1 MATLN
6 ELIHSVR
13 ESYKLYSD
21 DGDISN
27 EYIAYRIDTTRAML
41 ISQRFSSRTFIIPN
55 ILRQHFYLDLELAED
70 NEFVDG
76 IGTVLR
82 TVNAIQIPLEPFNF
96 KNNIRITSG
105 SYSDV
110 SFTFVDNNRFSFVG
124 KNKWLQN
131 QIYVTLGT
139 DFKLYFTSS
148 NPKVKMLEQ
157 VKLSMVCA
165 NPSEAYES
173 SIAYDPAIDF
183 EYTEYPLNAELIVE
197 LTDIILKNLT
207 VNLSA
212 REDKVDDSQDNG
224 DR

>member
-6 ELIHSVR
+6 ELIHSIR

-27 EYIAYRIDTTRAML
+27 EYLAYRIETTRAML

-70 NEFVDG
+70 NEFVNG

-82 TVNAIQIPLEPFNF
+82 TVLPIQIPLELFNF

-110 SFTFVDNNRFSFVG
+110 NFTFVDNNRFSYVG
-124 KNKWLQN
+124 RNKWNQN
-131 QIYVTLGT
+131 QIYVTIGT
-139 DFKLYFTSS
+139 DWHLYFTSS
-148 NPKVKMLEQ
+148 NDKVKMLEQ
-157 VKLSMVCA
+157 IKLSQVCA
-165 NPSEAYES
+165 SPSEAYES
-173 SIAYDPAIDF
+173 SIAYNPAVDF
-183 EYTEYPLNAELIVE
+183 EYVEYPLNAELVVE
-197 LTDIILKNLT
+197 LIDIILKNLT
-207 VNLSA
+207 INLSS

>member
-6 ELIHSVR
+6 ELIHSLR

-27 EYIAYRIDTTRAML
+27 EYLAYRIETTRAML
-41 ISQRFSSRTFIIPN
+41 ISQRFSSRSFIIPN
-55 ILRQHFYLDLELAED
+55 ILRQHFYMDLELSQD
-70 NEFVDG
+70 NEFVDNL
-76 IGTVLR
+76 GTVLR
-82 TVNAIQIPLEPFNF
+82 TKDPIQIPLEPFNF

-124 KNKWLQN
+124 RNKWLQS
-131 QIYVTLGT
+131 QVYVTIGT
-139 DFKLYFTSS
+139 DFRLYFTSS
-148 NPKVKMLEQ
+148 NDKVKMLEQ
-157 VKLSMVCA
+157 IKLSMVTA
-165 NPSEAYES
+165 DPAKAYEYSINYNPS
-173 SIAYDPAIDF
+173 IDF

-197 LTDIILKNLT
+197 LTDIIIKQLT

-212 REDKVDDSQDNG
+212 KEDKLDDSQDNG